1 MRLRDDLA
9 VIVLLTVLAV
19 LALWLWL
26 GWAADRDERG
36 MARVETVAEEISD
49 SPRGSVDSLT
59 YKADEVY
66 NPPEMEPR
74 GWPADWPT
82 RHDIGLIAWSMH
94 HAQPEVDASSMA
106 IERQASGEV
115 VVTNPPEAPVA
126 PGGDAWEALRQCE
139 SSGRW
144 HIDTGNG
151 FYGAYQFHPST
162 WDGVVVRAGLGE
174 WAGRLPSDA
183 PPEVQH
189 AAAVQLHSERGFQ
202 PWPGCRRALGLR

>member
-36 MARVETVAEEISD
+36 MARIETAEEISD
-49 SPRGSVDSLT
+49 SSRGFDDPEP
-59 YKADEVY
+59 YKPSGY
-66 NPPEMEPR
+66 NLGPDT

-82 RHDIGLIAWSMH
+82 RHQIGLIAWGQH
-94 HAQPEVDASSMA
+94 LDHLDQVEASSMTL
-106 IERQASGEV
+106 ERQADGEI

-144 HIDTGNG
+144 DVVSRNG
-151 FYGAYQFHPST
+151 LYFGAYQFHRPT

-174 WAGRLPSDA
+174 WAGRSPAEA

-189 AAAVQLHSERGFQ
+189 AAAVQLHSERGWQ
-202 PWPGCRRALGLR
+202 PWPGCRRALGLG